1 MKVSLLMVNTT
12 VKIVEPGKQEILF
25 TKELNASMDIVFKT
39 STDSKLDE
47 RLLELKRFRA
57 TSKISTKNWG

>member
-1 MKVSLLMVNTT
+1 VKVSLLMVNTT

>member
-1 MKVSLLMVNTT
+1 MVNTT